1 MNVLCFVVFERKKPF
16 PLKMT
21 RQWINIASRF
31 LMIDEFRNFN
41 LMFYSNSQNCSNGL
55 KRSKMSHFNRM
66 LQICSKRI
74 TIRSKMQQKC
84 SFLFLPTLVVA
95 HSMTEGFCRIFDLS
109 ALKRDSLK
117 NIWLLRAVEIIIFG
131 CAKDV
136 LEDWELVFVTY
147 IICDSIHVAL
157 VLGVVFSPCTHVSL
171 T

>member
-41 LMFYSNSQNCSNGL
+41 LMFYSNSQNCFNGL

-74 TIRSKMQQKC
+74 AIRSKMQQKC

-117 NIWLLRAVEIIIFG
+117 IFG
-131 CAKDV
+131 
-136 LEDWELVFVTY
+136 Y
-147 IICDSIHVAL
+147 
-157 VLGVVFSPCTHVSL
+157 
-171 T
+171 

>member
-41 LMFYSNSQNCSNGL
+41 LMFHSNARNCSNGL
-55 KRSKMSHFNRM
+55 KTFDNVAIFNRM
-66 LQICSKRI
+66 LQFCSKRI
-74 TIRSKMQQKC
+74 KFVSKCSKNS

-117 NIWLLRAVEIIIFG
+117 IFG
-131 CAKDV
+131 YQ
-136 LEDWELVFVTY
+136 ELWR
-147 IICDSIHVAL
+147 
-157 VLGVVFSPCTHVSL
+157 
-171 T
+171 